1 MSRIFCNGVCHF
13 VKIFIA
19 KRQTLLFVHFLFQ
32 VGKKGSVP
40 VAPTKVSSS
49 APRSTTP
56 SGSHA
61 KPSTTGNGVVKSHAT
76 VSSSASKSNTTMTKF
91 KKKWQIHWQLEVV
104 CTGLWLQ
111 PLDLSVCVDGRQ
123 SGNVFWCQH
132 KMQTEV
138 PWPSTPLPIVLMNVT
153 RQITSVMLNGP
164 QDPKWFWPCKAVW
177 CPQGQTADLV
187 HMRCKVA
194 LGKWCLKS
202 TAVLYHH
209 DQI

>member
-1 MSRIFCNGVCHF
+1 MR
-13 VKIFIA
+13 IFIA

-32 VGKKGSVP
+32 VGKKGSNP

-61 KPSTTGNGVVKSHAT
+61 KPSTTGNGVVKSHAA
-76 VSSSASKSNTTMTKF
+76 VSSSASKSNTTMTKS

-111 PLDLSVCVDGRQ
+111 PLDLPVCIDGRQ
-123 SGNVFWCQH
+123 RVEMCFDVNTRCRP
-132 KMQTEV
+132 KV
-138 PWPSTPLPIVLMNVT
+138 PWPPNSSANCVDEGNKADYKC
-153 RQITSVMLNGP
+153 
-164 QDPKWFWPCKAVW
+164 DPKWFWPCKAVW

-187 HMRCKVA
+187 HMRYKVA

-202 TAVLYHH
+202 TAVLCHH